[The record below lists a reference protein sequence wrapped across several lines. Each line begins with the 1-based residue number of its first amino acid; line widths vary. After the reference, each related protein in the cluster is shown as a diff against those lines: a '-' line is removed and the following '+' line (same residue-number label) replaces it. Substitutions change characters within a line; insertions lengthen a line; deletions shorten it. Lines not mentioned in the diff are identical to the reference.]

1 MAEKGVRVMKQNSLP
16 RILFSALIAFSVSSS
31 APAQTQTAE
40 KAPQYFLILLKRPA
54 NAPQLSKEAGE
65 KLQEEHMANIREM
78 AAEHKLL
85 VAGPFIDD
93 TTLRGIFV
101 LQAESA
107 AQAQAWADS
116 DPAVKAGR
124 LSAELHGPWQIN
136 AIDIHA
142 PAEPPGM
149 EQYTLVLMKTG
160 EHWNPDV
167 PEFME
172 VIKRHHAFMRQMNEE
187 GNIALAGPFPLSEA
201 GELRGVVIYR
211 VGQAQTAKLAEEDP
225 VVKAGILKPELHPW
239 ATGKGV
245 LAAGQALQA
254 TSSVPP
260 KRIAVGGNV
269 QAARL
274 INQVSPV
281 YPEEAR
287 KEKISGTVKLH
298 VVVAR
303 DGKIQEIQVVS
314 GHPLLVQAAID
325 AVKQWQYQP
334 TLLNGQPVEV
344 DTKIDVIF
352 PY

>member
-1 MAEKGVRVMKQNSLP
+1 MGKLTSAGVLLLVLVT
-16 RILFSALIAFSVSSS
+16 LIGATL
-31 APAQTQTAE
+31 ATAQTQTDG
-40 KAPQYFLILLKRPA
+40 KAPQYFLILLIRPA
-54 NAPQLSKEAGE
+54 NAPQLNKEAGE
-65 KLQEEHMANIREM
+65 KLQEEHMANIRKM

-116 DPAVKAGR
+116 DPAVRAGR
-124 LSAELHGPWQIN
+124 LSAELHGPWLV
-136 AIDIHA
+136 DPSGFHP
-142 PAEPPGM
+142 PADPPGM

-160 EHWNPDV
+160 EHWNPDA

-172 VIKRHHAFMRQMNEE
+172 VIKQHHAFMEQMKER
-187 GNIALAGPFPLSEA
+187 GNLAIAGPFPLSEP
-201 GELRGVVIYR
+201 GKLRGATIFR
-211 VGQAQTAKLAEEDP
+211 VGEAQTAELVQEDP

-245 LAAGQALQA
+245 LASGQPLQAL
-254 TSSVPP
+254 SSAPP
-260 KRIAVGGNV
+260 RRIAIGGNV

-274 INQVSPV
+274 VNRVQPV
-281 YPEEAR
+281 YPEEAS

-298 VVVAR
+298 VVIAK
-303 DGKIQEIQVVS
+303 DGKVQQIQVVS

-325 AVKQWQYQP
+325 AVRQWQYQP

-344 DTKIDVIF
+344 DTQVDVVF
-352 PY
+352 SL